1 MVSKSNLR
9 RNAAL
14 LFYDKE
20 HEFPIFALLRAANRG
35 IFTDGSTLSLL
46 MLGILAD
53 DANDALALNNLA
65 LLAHRLNTGSNLHG
79 FLLSCSFGT

>member
-1 MVSKSNLR
+1 
-9 RNAAL
+9 
-14 LFYDKE
+14 
-20 HEFPIFALLRAANRG
+20 
-35 IFTDGSTLSLL
+35 